1 MTSSKEVRETSVIG
15 AGVMGTGLAITMAL
29 NGIRV
34 FLNDLTEDL
43 LNASSKRISDLL
55 ADLEGRGTIVSASR
69 VQDNV
74 VVEKDLKKAVENSDM
89 IFEAITEDPSAKR
102 DLFEKLAENARD
114 DSVHASNTSVIKIS
128 EIASGLK
135 SKERI
140 IGVHW
145 MNPPYVA
152 PLVEMT
158 PSEWTG
164 KEVVEITRNF
174 LEKTVGKK
182 VVLSPD
188 IPGFIVNRFHAAV
201 TSEAIRLIDE
211 GVSIEDVDSVWK
223 YHLGIL
229 YGLFGPLKNADY
241 IGLDTTYLAGMY
253 LTQRLGREMGYVP
266 DWLSKKIGNNE
277 LGVKTQ
283 RGFYDYGNET
293 PSSLYAKRVQAIREE
308 LRCRQDQK

>member
-128 EIASGLK
+128 EIAAGLK